1 MTSSRLRSILVAC
14 ALPLV
19 LLGIAVTT
27 YVQGAEDW
35 RYKLADLKED
45 PLYLRGMPELSVI
58 VGIVLSALVGA
69 LALITR
75 AVVRRSRPSPTRTG
89 GGLRWHWWWL
99 LIAWWGGYVAG
110 SAVMIAGG
118 GPVVYRGSMHVEF
131 SAPLGSVADVPA
143 TCRSV
148 VGQPDLVAQ
157 VIPGVDGFVELHL
170 RSAATG
176 RGQAWTPL
184 TNDRVRG
191 NDFEPPN
198 VPVRPLPYASDR
210 GVNGPIPRPP
220 ISFVRAYDYRPT
232 QVTESGPSGVAQ
244 LTGVRF
250 TDHIGIWTNLTIPD
264 DPWPETY
271 ELTVSWTCE
280 VSGP

>member
-1 MTSSRLRSILVAC
+1 MTASRLRSILVAV
-14 ALPLV
+14 ALALLLV
-19 LLGIAVTT
+19 GIADWA
-27 YVQGAEDW
+27 YGRAAEDW
-35 RYKLADLKED
+35 TYRLADFKED

-75 AVVRRSRPSPTRTG
+75 AVVRRITPAPTRTA

-99 LIAWWGGYVAG
+99 LVAGWGGYVAG
-110 SAVMIAGG
+110 SAVVIAGG
-118 GPVVYRGSMHVEF
+118 GPVDYRGSMYVEF
-131 SAPLGSVADVPA
+131 GAPLGSVSDVPA

-148 VGQPDLVAQ
+148 VGRPELVAQ
-157 VIPGVDGFVELHL
+157 VIPAVDGFVELHL

-184 TNDRVRG
+184 TNDRVPG

-210 GVNGPIPRPP
+210 GVDGPIPRPP
-220 ISFVRAYDYRPT
+220 ISFLRAYDYRPT
-232 QVTESGPSGVAQ
+232 QVTESGMSGVAE

-250 TDHIGIWTNLTIPD
+250 TDLIGIWTNLAIPD

-271 ELTVSWTCE
+271 EFTVGWTCE
-280 VSGP
+280 VSRP